1 MRFRAGF
8 CAGSKDLKDEW
19 DSAMSVAGKLEIKS
33 VSKHYIVG
41 QDRLQ
46 VLSGLSFDVNSGH
59 FLSIVGASGC
69 GKSTLLRLISGLD
82 DDYEGEILL
91 SGEPISGP
99 SLKRGIVF
107 QDHRLLPW
115 LTLEQNIGL
124 SLENT
129 GWSAKA
135 KKDAI
140 REQIDLVGLA
150 GFETAYT
157 HQLSGGM
164 AQRAAI
170 ARALANKPEIL
181 LLDEPLGALDAI
193 TRIRLQEEL
202 LRIWRVEGTT
212 MILVTHDVDEAI
224 FLSNEI
230 VVMSSNPG
238 RIIKRFVVDSSSSR
252 DRASPEF
259 IELKRQVLVELHL
272 YRQQPKD
279 TRESGLDMASLI

>member
-1 MRFRAGF
+1 MPNFALATRIYGII
-8 CAGSKDLKDEW
+8 GETLM
-19 DSAMSVAGKLEIKS
+19 SASGKLEIRA
-33 VSKHYIVG
+33 VRKHYAV
-41 QDRLQ
+41 DRNRLQ
-46 VLSGLSFDVNSGH
+46 ILSGVSLDVGPGH
-59 FLSIVGASGC
+59 FLSIVGPSGC
-69 GKSTLLRLISGLD
+69 GKSTLLRLVVGLD
-82 DDYEGEILL
+82 VDYGGDILL
-91 SGEPISGP
+91 NGKRISGP
-99 SLKRGIVF
+99 SLARGIVF

-129 GWSAKA
+129 GWGSQAKA
-135 KKDAI
+135 DAI
-140 REQIDLVGLA
+140 REQIALVGLS
-150 GFETAYT
+150 GFEKAYP

-170 ARALANKPEIL
+170 ARALVNKPDIL

-238 RIIKRFVVDSSSSR
+238 RISKRFIVYSPLPR
-252 DRASPEF
+252 DRASDEF
-259 IELKRQVLVELHL
+259 TELKRLILAELHL
-272 YRQQPKD
+272 YRQKSEDAPE
-279 TRESGLDMASLI
+279 TGIDMAAFI